1 MKSSRKRERVDKL
14 LFDRGL
20 VPSREKAKAL
30 IMAGCVFSGE
40 MRIEKPGQLVPL
52 EAPLTVRE
60 SDNPYVS
67 RGGLKLERALREFAL
82 DVQDKRALDI
92 GASTGGFTDCLLQ
105 HGAVRVYALDVGYGQ
120 MDPRIARDPRVVHRE
135 RVNVRHGVP
144 SDFSG
149 PFDLVTIDVSF
160 ISLRLVLP
168 VVKEFLSAEGEI
180 VALVKPQFEVGKGQ
194 VGKNG
199 IVRDPEKHATVL
211 REIID
216 YAQSLGLCFR
226 GLVTSPITG
235 AKGNLEFLLRLARSG
250 EQATLEAIELAIQQ
264 R

>member
-1 MKSSRKRERVDKL
+1 MKSATKRERVDKL

-30 IMAGCVFSGE
+30 IMAGCVFSDE
-40 MRIEKPGQLVPL
+40 IRIDKPGQLVPL
-52 EAPLTVRE
+52 DAPLTVRE

-82 DVQDKRALDI
+82 DVQGKRALDV

-105 HGAVRVYALDVGYGQ
+105 HGAGQVYALDVGYGQ

-135 RVNVRHGVP
+135 RVNVRHVVP
-144 SDFSG
+144 SDFPG
-149 PFDLVTIDVSF
+149 PFDLITIDVSF
-160 ISLRLVLP
+160 ISLRLVFP
-168 VVKEFLSAEGEI
+168 VVKKLLSAEGEI

-194 VGKNG
+194 VGPKG
-199 IVRDPEKHATVL
+199 VVRDPEKHARVL
-211 REIID
+211 QEIID
-216 YAQSLGLCFR
+216 CAQSLGLYFR
-226 GLVTSPITG
+226 GLVASPVTG
-235 AKGNLEFLLRLARSG
+235 ARGNLEFLLRLARSG
-250 EQATLEAIELAIQQ
+250 DRATQEEIGRAILD